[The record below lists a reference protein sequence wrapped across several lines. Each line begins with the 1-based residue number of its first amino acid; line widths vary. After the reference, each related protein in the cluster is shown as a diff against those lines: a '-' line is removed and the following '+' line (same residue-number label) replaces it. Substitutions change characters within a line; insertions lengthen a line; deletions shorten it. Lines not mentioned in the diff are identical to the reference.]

1 MIKIRIMYWK
11 EIPAQIQVQ
20 SQNETKS
27 QMLDERFQKGIDAI
41 AMQDGSYGSDLYI
54 NAWQWGQFKEVDGE
68 INEVLQI
75 NIQKYNNNFPK
86 NFISRVIELDKS
98 GKRTGPP
105 ESIDHWI
112 KQ

>member
-1 MIKIRIMYWK
+1 MVVTYISTHGNG
-11 EIPAQIQVQ
+11 VLG
-20 SQNETKS
+20 TKS
-27 QMLDERFQKGIDAI
+27 KNNE
-41 AMQDGSYGSDLYI
+41 YE
-54 NAWQWGQFKEVDGE
+54 FKEVDGE

-98 GKRTGPP
+98 GKRTGTP